1 MLARGAAAS
10 AALVR
15 GAPWALGAQ
24 RARPAGALTSC
35 GAARAPHTA
44 LRAQSTLIART
55 AHVPVCM
62 RGFAAQRSCLAAW
75 LASGEAHT
83 QATARRVARASR
95 PHQRVC
101 SSWAGDGAASTSPF
115 KTTRLPSL
123 QTHYRTVA
131 GVEETTAIIEEVA
144 SQVQQFAPAAESIAG
159 RLSPRTARELARA
172 LAADTGDAI
181 ARPPNGQTLFLLGL
195 SSCVPFI
202 GFGYAA
208 LGCTGPVPCGD
219 VVRRCHAMA
228 DRATVRCMWHVMCVC
243 ACVLPVPRSWP
254 GSLTTR

>member
-1 MLARGAAAS
+1 MMARGMRAAAPVVRQVQRALPSTRPTWPAGCGATRGATS
-10 AALVR
+10 APHAAVR
-15 GAPWALGAQ
+15 GW
-24 RARPAGALTSC
+24 C
-35 GAARAPHTA
+35 
-44 LRAQSTLIART
+44 TLVSRT
-55 AHVPVCM
+55 AHAPVCM
-62 RGFAAQRSCLAAW
+62 RGLVAQRLRVASL
-75 LASGEAHT
+75 LASGQPHALSGLRRS
-83 QATARRVARASR
+83 AAARQTHR
-95 PHQRVC
+95 RVC

-181 ARPPNGQTLFLLGL
+181 ARPPNGRTLFLLGL

-202 GFGYAA
+202 GFGCVWVRACGCAA
-208 LGCTGPVPCGD
+208 GMRVD
-219 VVRRCHAMA
+219 
-228 DRATVRCMWHVMCVC
+228 
-243 ACVLPVPRSWP
+243 
-254 GSLTTR
+254 